1 VGSSPTD
8 GYHYARIVSIDAG
21 ISFALFPYREQIM
34 KDTHRPITIA
44 VVGGTGAGKTTIS
57 NAILDRVG
65 SHHIAYIPHD
75 AYYKDLADIPFIQP
89 DVRNF
94 DHPDALDT
102 PLMIEHIK
110 QLQRWQ
116 PTNIPVYDFTHY
128 LRKEETQLVQPQ
140 PILLIEGILLF
151 AEPALRDLFDI
162 KIFVDIDADIR
173 FIRRLQRDIV
183 ERGRTIESVIN
194 QYLTTVRPMHLQF
207 VEPSRRYAD
216 VIIPE
221 GGHNIVAIDMVADRI
236 RTMLTNHEKDN

>member
-1 VGSSPTD
+1 M
-8 GYHYARIVSIDAG
+8 H
-21 ISFALFPYREQIM
+21 
-34 KDTHRPITIA
+34 DTQRPVTIA

-57 NAILDRVG
+57 NAILERVG
-65 SHHIAYIPHD
+65 SHRIAYIPHD
-75 AYYKDLADIPFIQP
+75 AYYKDLSAIPFIQP

-102 PLMIEHIK
+102 TLMIEHIT
-110 QLQRWQ
+110 QLQKWQ
-116 PTNIPVYDFTHY
+116 PTHIPVYDFTHY
-128 LRKEETQLVQPQ
+128 LRTQKTQLVQPQ

-221 GGHNIVAIDMVADRI
+221 GGHNLVAIDMVADRI
-236 RTMLTNHEKDN
+236 RTMLTDLEKDNQI

>member
-1 VGSSPTD
+1 MDQTMHPVT
-8 GYHYARIVSIDAG
+8 V
-21 ISFALFPYREQIM
+21 
-34 KDTHRPITIA
+34 A

-57 NAILDRVG
+57 NAILERVG

-75 AYYKDLADIPFIQP
+75 AYYKDLADVPFIQAN
-89 DVRNF
+89 VRNF

-102 PLMIEHIK
+102 PLMIEHIL
-110 QLQRWQ
+110 QLQRWK
-116 PTNIPVYDFTHY
+116 PVHIPVYDFARYIRT
-128 LRKEETQLVQPQ
+128 EETQLVQPQ
-140 PILLIEGILLF
+140 PIILIEGILLF

-173 FIRRLQRDIV
+173 FIRRLQRDII

-221 GGHNIVAIDMVADRI
+221 GGFNRVAIDMVADRI
-236 RTMLTNHEKDN
+236 RTMLTTLEKDNQS

>member
-1 VGSSPTD
+1 M
-8 GYHYARIVSIDAG
+8 R
-21 ISFALFPYREQIM
+21 
-34 KDTHRPITIA
+34 DTQHPVTIA

-57 NAILDRVG
+57 NAILERVG

-75 AYYKDLADIPFIQP
+75 AYYKNVLDIPFIQP
-89 DVRNF
+89 NVRNF

-102 PLMIEHIK
+102 SLMIEHIT
-110 QLQRWQ
+110 QLQKWQ
-116 PTNIPVYDFTHY
+116 PANIPVYDFTLY
-128 LRKEETQLVQPQ
+128 QRTEETQLVQPQ

-151 AEPALRDLFDI
+151 AEPALRELFDI

-221 GGHNIVAIDMVADRI
+221 GGHNLVAIDMVADRI
-236 RTMLTNHEKDN
+236 RTMLADLQNDSTNEFPTDPQSTD

>member
-1 VGSSPTD
+1 MYD
-8 GYHYARIVSIDAG
+8 R
-21 ISFALFPYREQIM
+21 Q
-34 KDTHRPITIA
+34 RPVTIA

-57 NAILDRVG
+57 NAILERVG

-75 AYYKDLADIPFIQP
+75 AYYKDILDIPFIQIN
-89 DVRNF
+89 VRNF

-102 PLMIEHIK
+102 PLMIEHIR
-110 QLQRWQ
+110 QLQKWQ
-116 PTNIPVYDFTHY
+116 PVNIPVYDFTLY
-128 LRKEETQLVQPQ
+128 QRTEKIQLVQPQ

-183 ERGRTIESVIN
+183 ERGRSIESVIN

-221 GGHNIVAIDMVADRI
+221 GGYNRVAIDMVADRI
-236 RTMLTNHEKDN
+236 RTMLTELENGSAK

>member
-1 VGSSPTD
+1 M
-8 GYHYARIVSIDAG
+8 R
-21 ISFALFPYREQIM
+21 
-34 KDTHRPITIA
+34 DTQRPVTIA

-57 NAILDRVG
+57 NAILERVG

-75 AYYKDLADIPFIQP
+75 AYYKNISDVPFIEP
-89 DVRNF
+89 DIRNF

-102 PLMIEHIK
+102 PLMIEHIM
-110 QLQRWQ
+110 QLQKWQ

-128 LRKEETQLVQPQ
+128 QRTEETHLVQPQ

-151 AEPALRDLFDI
+151 SEPALRDLFDI

-221 GGHNIVAIDMVADRI
+221 GGYNHVAIDMVADRI
-236 RTMLTNHEKDN
+236 RTMLTELEKDNAN

>member
-1 VGSSPTD
+1 MQEMP
-8 GYHYARIVSIDAG
+8 H
-21 ISFALFPYREQIM
+21 
-34 KDTHRPITIA
+34 PITIA

-57 NAILDRVG
+57 NAILERVG
-65 SHHIAYIPHD
+65 SHRIAYIPHD
-75 AYYKDLADIPFIQP
+75 AYYKNIGEIPFIQS

-102 PLMIEHIK
+102 PLMIEHI
-110 QLQRWQ
+110 QLLQNWQ
-116 PTNIPVYDFTHY
+116 PAQIPLYDFTQY
-128 LRKEETQLVQPQ
+128 RRTSETQLVQPQ
-140 PILLIEGILLF
+140 PIILIEGILLF
-151 AEPALRDLFDI
+151 AEEELRKLFDI

-183 ERGRTIESVIN
+183 ERGRTIESVID

-221 GGHNIVAIDMVADRI
+221 GGHNLVAIAMVADRI
-236 RTMLTNHEKDN
+236 RTMLADHEKSTLG